1 MPERRN
7 EIPTPSCLSP
17 PVTSGQ
23 THTYRSTDCSVAG
36 TGVTLQWDNETPELR
51 CCCRSVL
58 CCSRIHHSPPSTA
71 HSVWLPCVHSRV
83 LRSTNTLQLM
93 KASKQCE
100 PWKPSC
106 QHPSVPTQP
115 FRRVPP
121 VSFRLKGSA
130 TWCRELLFASELLPP
145 LSHMSKP
152 LWLMGA
158 VYKCHGE
165 QSKNSAGCVST
176 KGKEA
181 AQHSVNPG

>member
-23 THTYRSTDCSVAG
+23 THTHRSTDCSVAG

-58 CCSRIHHSPPSTA
+58 CCSQIHHSPSSTA

-100 PWKPSC
+100 PWKLSC

-115 FRRVPP
+115 SRVPP

-130 TWCRELLFASELLPP
+130 TRCRAP
-145 LSHMSKP
+145 LR
-152 LWLMGA
+152 LRTA
-158 VYKCHGE
+158 
-165 QSKNSAGCVST
+165 T
-176 KGKEA
+176 
-181 AQHSVNPG
+181 SVVTHVQTTLVNGSCI

>member
-23 THTYRSTDCSVAG
+23 THTHRSTDCSVAG

-58 CCSRIHHSPPSTA
+58 CCSQIHHSPSSTA
-71 HSVWLPCVHSRV
+71 HSGWLPCVHSRV